1 MSDGILSLVTRVIG
15 GWRLAS
21 VPSGKV
27 YSTHMPPAIVSPSEG
42 DRRVRLE
49 RTLALARLSL
59 AVLALIVAQV
69 EVPAA
74 GSSVWVIERL
84 PILFTGYAF
93 LAAILVGSV
102 PWVHTLGWSL
112 QVTDTVWAVAITAG
126 NEGPSSTFFVFVVF
140 VLVSAAYR
148 GGLRPTLLTGLGT
161 VLLLVVEA
169 SVGPLGLLPIPTTPL
184 EPVQIGIRSG
194 YCVGLAWLI
203 GYLAEEQSRSRT
215 QAAATAR
222 LLAAVD
228 LSGGLRLS
236 VQRVLHDLVDMVD
249 AARGVM
255 LFEEGATG
263 RAYRWSLDRDEAA
276 VRIDELPETER
287 HDWLFPLPS
296 RGQAWRIRRRR
307 ERLDLLSD
315 TDATPRSMTS
325 LRAAARLPFERGL
338 DIGALRAGGEWTGR
352 LLLFDSAARVDGR
365 TLRWLGALTSQLG
378 PALHSLYLLRRLR
391 TRISAMEQARLAR
404 ELHDGIIQSLVGL
417 EMQVAVLGR
426 EVSAG
431 RAVDPG
437 AIERIQE
444 LLHKEVINVRELM
457 QQIRPVEVSRGDLPQ
472 HLAEIVERFRR
483 DTGIGARF
491 VSALDDADIPPRLA
505 RELVRITQEA
515 LVNVRKH
522 SGATDVVIRFGASG
536 GDWTLVID
544 DNGVGCGF
552 TGRFGLDELDAAR
565 RGPLVIKERV
575 RGIRGSLLLESVPG
589 QGTNQEIRV
598 PRR

>member
-1 MSDGILSLVTRVIG
+1 MLRLVTPVIAGLSLGVYAER
-15 GWRLAS
+15 
-21 VPSGKV
+21 KV
-27 YSTHMPPAIVSPSEG
+27 YGTHMLPTIVSPAEA

-59 AVLALIVAQV
+59 AVVALIVAQV
-69 EVPAA
+69 EVPAE
-74 GSSVWVIERL
+74 GSSAWVVERL
-84 PILFTGYAF
+84 PILYTGYAF
-93 LAAILVGSV
+93 CAAILVGSV
-102 PWVHTLGWSL
+102 PWVHTLGWCL
-112 QVTDTVWAVAITAG
+112 QVIDTAWAVAITAG
-126 NEGPSSTFFVFVVF
+126 NEGPGSTFFVFVVF

-161 VLLLVVEA
+161 VVLLVVETSA
-169 SVGPLGLLPIPTTPL
+169 GPLGLLPVPTPPL
-184 EPVQIGIRSG
+184 GPVQVMIRSG

-215 QAAATAR
+215 EAAARAR
-222 LLAAVD
+222 LLAGVD

-236 VQRVLHDLVDMVD
+236 VQRVLRDLVETLG

-263 RAYRWSLDRDEAA
+263 RAYRWSLGRDEAA
-276 VRIDELPETER
+276 VRIDELGETER
-287 HDWLFPLPS
+287 HDWLFPLPT

-307 ERLDLLSD
+307 ARLDLLSD
-315 TDATPRSMTS
+315 TDAAASSMTA
-325 LRAAARLPFERGL
+325 LRAAVGLPFERAL

-352 LLLFDSAARVDGR
+352 LLLFDSAARVDQR

-391 TRISAMEQARLAR
+391 TRVSAMEQARLAR

-426 EVSAG
+426 KVSAG
-431 RAVDPG
+431 DALEPG
-437 AIERIQE
+437 AIERIQG
-444 LLHKEVINVRELM
+444 LLHNEVINVRELM
-457 QQIRPVEVSRGDLPQ
+457 QQIRPVEVSRGDLPG
-472 HLAEIVERFRR
+472 HLAEIAERFRR

-491 VSALDDADIPPRLA
+491 ISALEDPDIPPRLG

-522 SGATDVVIRFGASG
+522 SRATDVVIRFGASG
-536 GDWTLVID
+536 PDWTLIID

-552 TGRFGLDELDAAR
+552 TGRFGLDELDQAR

-575 RGIRGSLLLESVPG
+575 RGIHGSLLLESIPG
-589 QGTNQEIRV
+589 RGTSLEIRV
-598 PRR
+598 PRQ